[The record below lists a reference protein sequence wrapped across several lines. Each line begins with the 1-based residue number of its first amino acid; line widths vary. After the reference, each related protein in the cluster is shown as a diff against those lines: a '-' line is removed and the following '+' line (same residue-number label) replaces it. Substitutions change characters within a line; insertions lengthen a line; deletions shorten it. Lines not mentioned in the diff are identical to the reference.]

1 MARKP
6 QKGRS
11 SSAPS
16 RKRSE
21 YAKAAKQTDGSR
33 FVIVTQN
40 NVEPEFPL
48 GGRVSSTANVPALSA
63 LLSSD
68 MFKKLVDMYDEF
80 RIRSLRVKIVPQANQ
95 VSSTM
100 AGNVSLETAFDRN
113 GRLAVPLQA
122 QGPNGDFAYWMEGA
136 SPVATYSSYQARQL
150 LAYTNVAQ
158 MRTLAPAGATE
169 NFYMPTSYCRF
180 LADLPDTTESYE
192 VYAGGYQV
200 GLAPY
205 GFRPILIVGATS
217 STPAATKVPIPV
229 RLEWTFDISVRGLRK
244 AQ

>member
-1 MARKP
+1 MARKL
-6 QKGRS
+6 QKRRS
-11 SSAPS
+11 SSAPP

-48 GGRVSSTANVPALSA
+48 GGKVSSTANVPALSA

-122 QGPNGDFAYWMEGA
+122 QGPDGDFIYWMEGA
-136 SPVATYSSYQARQL
+136 SPVATYSSYQSRQL

-169 NFYMPTSYCRF
+169 SFYMPTSFCRF
-180 LADLPDTTESYE
+180 LADLSDTT
-192 VYAGGYQV
+192 
-200 GLAPY
+200 
-205 GFRPILIVGATS
+205 
-217 STPAATKVPIPV
+217 
-229 RLEWTFDISVRGLRK
+229 
-244 AQ
+244 